1 MNRYGRFVRYANH
14 HDHDSVHEDNK
25 AKLVHQSDEGDEK
38 ACGKG
43 KDEDNT
49 MMKHLGWF
57 KSFMHRENRHHDDSE
72 TLMKKKKA
80 EEEDIEDDR
89 DADEEEEDETEF
101 DGREDFDNDENVKV
115 ARSVESSFLDPGT
128 AEVCEEGGNCKGNG
142 NNGQDRAL
150 GFMDSASG
158 NSKKTSNIALK
169 AAQEAM
175 AAESA
180 QETAGKEASKQAKF
194 QLAEKAIQAAKA
206 GQAALSAKQS
216 IVEEL
221 ERELR
226 ESEVV
231 VQDLSSSIQQSEANT
246 NAALRAAQQAA
257 AQLKM
262 LTEAVQTA
270 QSNLANSEQAAQ
282 GAQQELGEKTQLLEA
297 AKNRVEQLLRELKT
311 ARADYANTKQAAFKA
326 ASAAKQA
333 KSNA

>member
-1 MNRYGRFVRYANH
+1 MNRYGRFARYTKHRDN
-14 HDHDSVHEDNK
+14 DFGILHEDTKAKMVHRYDEDDETSCNK
-25 AKLVHQSDEGDEK
+25 A
-38 ACGKG
+38 

-49 MMKHLGWF
+49 LLKHVGWF
-57 KSFMHRENRHHDDSE
+57 KSFTHHEKPLKEDEALSRK
-72 TLMKKKKA
+72 T
-80 EEEDIEDDR
+80 EEDEVDEDR
-89 DADEEEEDETEF
+89 DADQEEENLDEDETEF
-101 DGREDFDNDENVKV
+101 DGRDDNVKV
-115 ARSVESSFLDPGT
+115 ARSVESSFLDPET
-128 AEVCEEGGNCKGNG
+128 SEVCEEGGNCKEGG
-142 NNGQDRAL
+142 NNNGRDRAL
-150 GFMDSASG
+150 NFMDTASG

-216 IVEEL
+216 IVEQL

-231 VQDLSSSIQQSEANT
+231 VQDLSSSIQNSEANT

-311 ARADYANTKQAAFKA
+311 ARADYSNTKQAAFKA